1 MINLDFILSI
11 IPQLLQGLLVS
22 FMIAGGALCIG
33 MIAGTLI
40 GIGLA
45 KGSRIGRFIL
55 NVYVHMIRGT
65 PMLIQI
71 VFLYYVLP
79 LAGIVLSSLMTA
91 IVAIGINSSA
101 YISQIIKAGINTVGR
116 DQTEAA
122 YVLGFTRFQTMRFI
136 ILPQAV
142 RAILPALVN
151 EGITLIKDSS
161 LASVIGVVELYKESR
176 IILSQSYDV
185 FSVFSI
191 VAVLY
196 MLSTSALAALA
207 YFLEKRWDVHHA

>member
-40 GIGLA
+40 GIGLT
-45 KGSRIGRFIL
+45 KGSRIVRLIL
-55 NVYVHMIRGT
+55 NVYVHVIRGT

-122 YVLGFTRFQTMRFI
+122 YVLGFTHFQTMRFI
-136 ILPQAV
+136 ILPQALLT
-142 RAILPALVN
+142 ILPALVN

-185 FSVFSI
+185 FSVFCI

-196 MLSTSALAALA
+196 MLSTSALSALA

>member
-40 GIGLA
+40 GIGLT
-45 KGSRIGRFIL
+45 KGSRIVRLIL
-55 NVYVHMIRGT
+55 NVYVHVIRGT

-116 DQTEAA
+116 DQAEAA
-122 YVLGFTRFQTMRFI
+122 YVLGFTHFQTMRFI
-136 ILPQAV
+136 ILPQALLT
-142 RAILPALVN
+142 ILPALVN

-185 FSVFSI
+185 FSVFCI

-196 MLSTSALAALA
+196 MLSTSALSALA